1 MKENKEKIDDLIKE
15 ALTEE
20 EAVFYNELEEK
31 DIFGKLGDVY
41 RSKMGWLAIIMTV
54 VQVALF
60 AMFIY
65 SIIQFLDAEDTKQLI
80 QWSAIGFLS
89 MIALSMTKLYVWMQ
103 MDKNDILREVKRL
116 ELQLAAH
123 MGKYH
128 P

>member
-1 MKENKEKIDDLIKE
+1 MKKGKERIDELIKE
-15 ALTEE
+15 VLSEE
-20 EAVFYNELEEK
+20 EAAFYTELEEK

-41 RSKMGWLAIIMTV
+41 RSKLGWLAIIMTV

-65 SIIQFLDAEDTKQLI
+65 SIIQFLAVEDAKELI
-80 QWSAIGFLS
+80 QWSAIGFLC
-89 MIALSMTKLYVWMQ
+89 MMALVMTKLYVWMQ